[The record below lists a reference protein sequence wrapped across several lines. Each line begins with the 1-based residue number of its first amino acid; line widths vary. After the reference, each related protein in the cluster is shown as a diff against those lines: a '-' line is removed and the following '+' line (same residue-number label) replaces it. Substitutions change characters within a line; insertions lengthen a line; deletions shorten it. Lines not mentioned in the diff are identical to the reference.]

1 MSVTKTKSLLADSFR
16 SGSRAMW
23 AWSMSSPRL
32 ASPLS
37 TRCSGSRCVPRPSSN
52 CRVNSTQRAPTAQG
66 WTGITIHRL
75 VGGRVVEER
84 GEEAAVGLIRQLGR
98 DA

>member
-1 MSVTKTKSLLADSFR
+1 M
-16 SGSRAMW
+16 
-23 AWSMSSPRL
+23 
-32 ASPLS
+32 
-37 TRCSGSRCVPRPSSN
+37 
-52 CRVNSTQRAPTAQG
+52 QRAPTAQG